1 MSFSNPGEKQ
11 VLPDYHKLIG
21 VIAVLILLGA
31 CTSTRPGPH
40 QEPLAGPA
48 PATEYIQLPE
58 QTVEEQIA
66 ELERLGNKSNYV
78 PTLGRGDVL
87 DIAVYDEPDLTI
99 EGIPIRPDGKIS
111 YPLAGELQAEGMTVT
126 DLNQALTERLE
137 KFILAPK
144 VSIIVQEFNSQQY
157 TIFGEVVSP
166 GMYPLTTD
174 ISITAALASAG
185 GLNKGNFRATT
196 VELAD
201 LSHAFIAREGVVLPV
216 DFTRLI
222 RQGDMRY
229 DISLQA
235 GDYIYIPSGL
245 SKEVYILGEVKNA
258 MLFAYR
264 EDMPMS
270 RTLAQAEGFT
280 PDADLKRVHII
291 RGSLHNPTVIMI
303 NFEEVLKGNAREV
316 ALEPGDIIYVP
327 PTGLTSF
334 ARVVDK
340 LVPTMQALQ
349 LGILLNDTRNN

>member
-1 MSFSNPGEKQ
+1 M
-11 VLPDYHKLIG
+11 PDRFTMIG
-21 VIAVLILLGA
+21 LAATLLLLAA

-40 QEPLAGPA
+40 QAPLEGPP
-48 PATEYIQLPE
+48 PAAESIEFPE
-58 QTVEEQIA
+58 QTVEEQLA
-66 ELERLGNKSNYV
+66 ELERLQTEAHYV

-87 DIAVYDEPDLTI
+87 DIGVYDEPDLTI
-99 EGIPIRPDGKIS
+99 SGIPIRTDGKIS
-111 YPLAGELQAEGMTVT
+111 FPLAGELQAEGLTVPE
-126 DLNQALTERLE
+126 LSQSLTEGLE
-137 KFILAPK
+137 KYILAPK
-144 VSIIVQEFNSQQY
+144 VSVIVQEFNSQKY
-157 TIFGEVVSP
+157 TIFGEVVDP
-166 GMYPLTTD
+166 GVYPLTTN
-174 ISITAALASAG
+174 ITITAALASAG

-201 LSHAFIAREGVVLPV
+201 LSHAFIARNGKILPV

-222 RQGDMRY
+222 RLGDLRY
-229 DISLQA
+229 DVSLQA

-245 SKEVYILGEVKNA
+245 SKEVYILGEVENA
-258 MLFAYR
+258 MMFAYR

-280 PDADLKRVHII
+280 PDADLKRIHII

-349 LGILLNDTRNN
+349 LGVLLNDTRSR

>member
-1 MSFSNPGEKQ
+1 MDLTNFGGKRL
-11 VLPDYHKLIG
+11 LPDRHTL
-21 VIAVLILLGA
+21 VFIAVVLLLGA
-31 CTSTRPGPH
+31 CTSTKPGPH
-40 QEPLAGPA
+40 QTPLEGPA
-48 PATEYIQLPE
+48 PTAEIIKLPD
-58 QTVEEQIA
+58 QTVEEEIA
-66 ELERLGNKSNYV
+66 ELERLQQDTDYI

-99 EGIPIRPDGKIS
+99 EGIPIRTDGKVS
-111 YPLAGELQAEGMTVT
+111 FPLTGDLQAEGLTVAE
-126 DLNQALTERLE
+126 LNESLTEGLE
-137 KFILAPK
+137 KYILAPK
-144 VSIIVQEFNSQQY
+144 VSIIVQEFNSQKY
-157 TIFGEVVSP
+157 TIFGEVVQP
-166 GMYPLTTD
+166 GVYPLTTD

-201 LSHAFIAREGVVLPV
+201 LSHAFIARNGQVLPV
-216 DFTRLI
+216 NFSRLI
-222 RQGDMRY
+222 RQGDLRY
-229 DISLQA
+229 DISLRA

-245 SKEVYILGEVKNA
+245 SKEVYILGEVNNA
-258 MLFAYR
+258 MMFAYR

-280 PDADLKRVHII
+280 PDADLKRIHII

-316 ALEPGDIIYVP
+316 ALEPSDIIYVP

-349 LGILLNDTRNN
+349 IGILLNDTRNN

>member
-1 MSFSNPGEKQ
+1 LLN
-11 VLPDYHKLIG
+11 LIK
-21 VIAVLILLGA
+21 ILSITVALTLLSA
-31 CTSTRPGPH
+31 CASTKPGPH
-40 QEPLAGPA
+40 QTPIEGPA
-48 PATEYIQLPE
+48 PESEFIVLPE
-58 QTVEEQIA
+58 QTVDEQLA
-66 ELERLGNKSNYV
+66 ELERLQKEASYI
-78 PTLGRGDVL
+78 PTLGRGDVI

-99 EGIPIRPDGKIS
+99 EGIPIRPDGKVS
-111 YPLAGELQAEGMTVT
+111 FPLVGDLQAEGLTVSE
-126 DLNQALTERLE
+126 LNQSLTEGLE
-137 KFILAPK
+137 KYILSPK
-144 VSIIVQEFNSQQY
+144 VSIIVQEFNSQRY
-157 TIFGEVVSP
+157 TIFGEVVTP
-166 GMYPLTTD
+166 GIYPLTTD

-201 LSHAFIAREGVVLPV
+201 LSHAFIARDGKVLPV

-222 RQGDMRY
+222 RQGDLRY
-229 DISLQA
+229 DISLQS

-245 SKEVYILGEVKNA
+245 SKEVYILGEVNNA

-280 PDADLKRVHII
+280 PDADLKRVHIV
-291 RGSLHNPTVIMI
+291 RGSLYNPTVIMI

-349 LGILLNDTRNN
+349 LGVLLNDTRSN

>member
-1 MSFSNPGEKQ
+1 
-11 VLPDYHKLIG
+11 LPENYKLIG
-21 VIAVLILLGA
+21 IVATLISLSA
-31 CTSTRPGPH
+31 CTSTMPGPH
-40 QEPLAGPA
+40 QEPLDGPA
-48 PATEYIQLPE
+48 PTTEFVQLPE
-58 QTVEEQIA
+58 QTVEQQLA
-66 ELERLGNKSNYV
+66 ELELLDKNANYI
-78 PTLGRGDVL
+78 PTLGRGDVV
-87 DIAVYDEPDLTI
+87 DIAVYDEADLTI

-111 YPLAGELQAEGMTVT
+111 FPLAGELQAEGLTVT
-126 DLNQALTERLE
+126 ELSQALTEGLQ

-144 VSIIVQEFNSQQY
+144 VSIIVQEFNSQKY
-157 TIFGEVVSP
+157 TIFGEVVNP
-166 GMYPLTTD
+166 GIYPLTTD
-174 ISITAALASAG
+174 ISITAALAGAG

-216 DFTRLI
+216 NFTRLI

-245 SKEVYILGEVKNA
+245 SKEVYILGEVNNA

-280 PDADLKRVHII
+280 PDADLKRVHIV

-349 LGILLNDTRNN
+349 LGILLNDTRSN

>member
-1 MSFSNPGEKQ
+1 MRNRNTF
-11 VLPDYHKLIG
+11 IG
-21 VIAVLILLGA
+21 SAVILLLLAA

-40 QEPLAGPA
+40 QAPLEGPA
-48 PATEYIQLPE
+48 PTAETIKLPE
-58 QTVEEQIA
+58 QTVEEQVA
-66 ELERLGNKSNYV
+66 ELERLEIEANYV

-99 EGIPIRPDGKIS
+99 SGIPIRTDGRIS
-111 YPLAGELQAEGMTVT
+111 FPLAGEVQAEGMTVAELSQSLT
-126 DLNQALTERLE
+126 DGLE
-137 KFILAPK
+137 KYILAPK
-144 VSIIVQEFNSQQY
+144 ISIIVQEFNSQKY
-157 TIFGEVVSP
+157 TIFGEVVEP
-166 GMYPLTTD
+166 GVYPLTTE

-201 LSHAFIAREGVVLPV
+201 LSHAFIARDGKILPV
-216 DFTRLI
+216 NFTRLI
-222 RQGDMRY
+222 RQGDLRY
-229 DISLQA
+229 DLSLQS

-245 SKEVYILGEVKNA
+245 SKEVYILGEVTNA
-258 MLFAYR
+258 MMFAYR

-280 PDADLKRVHII
+280 PDADLKRIHIV

>member
-1 MSFSNPGEKQ
+1 MRNRNTF
-11 VLPDYHKLIG
+11 IG
-21 VIAVLILLGA
+21 SAVILLLLAA

-40 QEPLAGPA
+40 QAPLDGPA
-48 PATEYIQLPE
+48 PATETISLPE
-58 QTVEEQIA
+58 QTVEEQVA
-66 ELERLGNKSNYV
+66 ELERLEIEANYV

-99 EGIPIRPDGKIS
+99 AGIPIRTDGRIS
-111 YPLAGELQAEGMTVT
+111 FPLAGEVQAEGMTVAELSQSLT
-126 DLNQALTERLE
+126 DGLE
-137 KFILAPK
+137 KYILAPK
-144 VSIIVQEFNSQQY
+144 VSIIVQEFNSQKY
-157 TIFGEVVSP
+157 TIFGEVVEP
-166 GMYPLTTD
+166 GVYPLTTE

-201 LSHAFIAREGVVLPV
+201 LSHAFIARDGKILPV
-216 DFTRLI
+216 NFTRLI
-222 RQGDMRY
+222 RQGDLRY
-229 DISLQA
+229 DLSLQS

-245 SKEVYILGEVKNA
+245 SKEVYILGEVTNA
-258 MLFAYR
+258 MMFAYR

-280 PDADLKRVHII
+280 PDADLKRIHIV

>member
-1 MSFSNPGEKQ
+1 MPES
-11 VLPDYHKLIG
+11 HKLIG
-21 VIAVLILLGA
+21 IVATLILLSA

-40 QEPLAGPA
+40 QEPLDGPA
-48 PATEYIQLPE
+48 PATEFIQLPE
-58 QTVEEQIA
+58 QTVEQQLA
-66 ELERLGNKSNYV
+66 DLEHLDKNANYI

-111 YPLAGELQAEGMTVT
+111 YPLAGELQAEGLTVNE
-126 DLNQALTERLE
+126 LNLTLTEGLQ

-144 VSIIVQEFNSQQY
+144 VSIIVQEFNSQKY
-157 TIFGEVVSP
+157 TIFGEVVNP
-166 GMYPLTTD
+166 GIYPLTTD
-174 ISITAALASAG
+174 ISITSALASAG

-216 DFTRLI
+216 NFTRLI

-245 SKEVYILGEVKNA
+245 SKEVYILGEVNNA

-280 PDADLKRVHII
+280 PDADLKRVHIV

-349 LGILLNDTRNN
+349 LGILLNDTRTN

>member
-1 MSFSNPGEKQ
+1 MPN
-11 VLPDYHKLIG
+11 HRILI
-21 VIAVLILLGA
+21 VITFLLLSA

-40 QEPLAGPA
+40 QTPLEGPPPSA
-48 PATEYIQLPE
+48 DMVEIPE
-58 QTVEEQIA
+58 QTVEEQLA
-66 ELERLGNKSNYV
+66 ELKQLEEQANYT

-87 DIAVYDEPDLTI
+87 NIAVYDEPDLTI
-99 EGIPIRPDGKIS
+99 QGIPIRTDGKVS
-111 YPLAGELQAEGMTVT
+111 FPLAGDLQAEGLTVAE
-126 DLNQALTERLE
+126 LNQALTEGLE
-137 KFILAPK
+137 KYILSPK
-144 VSIIVQEFNSQQY
+144 VSIIVQEFNSQKY
-157 TIFGEVVSP
+157 TIFGEVVAP
-166 GMYPLTTD
+166 GVYPLTTD

-201 LSHAFIAREGVVLPV
+201 LSHAFIARNGQVLPV
-216 DFTRLI
+216 NFTRLI
-222 RQGDMRY
+222 RQGDLRY
-229 DISLQA
+229 DISLQS

-245 SKEVYILGEVKNA
+245 SKEVYILGEVNNA
-258 MLFAYR
+258 MMFAYR

-291 RGSLHNPTVIMI
+291 RGSLYNPTVIMI

-316 ALEPGDIIYVP
+316 ALEPSDIIYVP

-349 LGILLNDTRNN
+349 LGILLNDTRNR

>member
-1 MSFSNPGEKQ
+1 MLKFYTS
-11 VLPDYHKLIG
+11 IG
-21 VIAVLILLGA
+21 VIAMLLLNA
-31 CTSTRPGPH
+31 CNTTKPGPH
-40 QEPLAGPA
+40 QAPLEGPPPTA
-48 PATEYIQLPE
+48 EFVELPDM
-58 QTVEEQIA
+58 TVEEQVA
-66 ELERLGNKSNYV
+66 ELDRLDEEATYI

-87 DIAVYDEPDLTI
+87 NIAVYDEPDLTI
-99 EGIPIRPDGKIS
+99 QDIPIRTDGKIAF
-111 YPLAGELQAEGMTVT
+111 PLAGDLQAEGLTVAE
-126 DLNQALTERLE
+126 LSQSLTEKLE
-137 KFILAPK
+137 KFILSPK
-144 VSIIVQEFNSQQY
+144 VSVIVTEFNSQNY
-157 TIFGEVVSP
+157 TIFGEVVDP
-166 GMYPLTTD
+166 GVYPLTTD
-174 ISITAALASAG
+174 ISITAALAGAG

-201 LSHAFIAREGVVLPV
+201 LSHAFIARDGQVLPV
-216 DFTRLI
+216 NFTRLI

-229 DISLQA
+229 DISLQS

-245 SKEVYILGEVKNA
+245 SKEVYILGEVNNA
-258 MLFAYR
+258 MMFAYR

-316 ALEPGDIIYVP
+316 ALEPSDIIYVP

-349 LGILLNDTRNN
+349 LGILLNDTRKN

>member
-1 MSFSNPGEKQ
+1 LRNRNTF
-11 VLPDYHKLIG
+11 IG
-21 VIAVLILLGA
+21 SAVILLLLAA

-40 QEPLAGPA
+40 QAPLDGPA
-48 PATEYIQLPE
+48 PAAETIKLPE
-58 QTVEEQIA
+58 QTAEEQVA
-66 ELERLGNKSNYV
+66 ELERLEIEANYV
-78 PTLGRGDVL
+78 PALGRGDVL

-99 EGIPIRPDGKIS
+99 SGIPIRTDGKIS
-111 YPLAGELQAEGMTVT
+111 FPLAGEVQAEGLSVAELSQSLT
-126 DLNQALTERLE
+126 DGLE
-137 KFILAPK
+137 KYILAPK
-144 VSIIVQEFNSQQY
+144 VSIIVQEFNSQKY
-157 TIFGEVVSP
+157 TIFGEVVEP
-166 GMYPLTTD
+166 GVYPLTTE

-201 LSHAFIAREGVVLPV
+201 LSHAFIARDGKILPV
-216 DFTRLI
+216 NFTRLI
-222 RQGDMRY
+222 RQGDLRY
-229 DISLQA
+229 DLSLQS

-245 SKEVYILGEVKNA
+245 SKEVYILGEVTNA
-258 MLFAYR
+258 MMFAYR

-280 PDADLKRVHII
+280 PDADLKRIHIV

>member
-1 MSFSNPGEKQ
+1 
-11 VLPDYHKLIG
+11 LPDTLKISG
-21 VIAVLILLGA
+21 IAIALMLLGA
-31 CTSTRPGPH
+31 CASTKPGPH
-40 QEPLAGPA
+40 QTPIEGPA
-48 PATEYIQLPE
+48 PESEFIVLPE
-58 QTVEEQIA
+58 QTVNEQVA
-66 ELERLGNKSNYV
+66 ELERLQQESNYI
-78 PTLGRGDVL
+78 PTLGRGDVI

-99 EGIPIRPDGKIS
+99 VGIPIRPDGKVS
-111 YPLAGELQAEGMTVT
+111 FPLVGDLQAEGLTVSE
-126 DLNQALTERLE
+126 LNQSLTEGLE
-137 KFILAPK
+137 KYILSPK
-144 VSIIVQEFNSQQY
+144 ASIIVQEFNSQRY
-157 TIFGEVVSP
+157 TIFGEVVTP
-166 GMYPLTTD
+166 GIYPLTTD

-201 LSHAFIAREGVVLPV
+201 LSHAFIARDGKVLPV

-222 RQGDMRY
+222 RQGDLRY
-229 DISLQA
+229 DISLQS

-245 SKEVYILGEVKNA
+245 SKEVYILGEVNNA

-291 RGSLHNPTVIMI
+291 RGSLYNPTVIMI
-303 NFEEVLKGNAREV
+303 NFEEVIKGNAREV

-349 LGILLNDTRNN
+349 LGVLLNDTRSN

>member
-1 MSFSNPGEKQ
+1 LRDRFTLFG
-11 VLPDYHKLIG
+11 
-21 VIAVLILLGA
+21 IAATLLLLSA

-40 QEPLAGPA
+40 QTPLEDPA
-48 PATEYIQLPE
+48 PQSDFIEFPK
-58 QTVEEQIA
+58 QTVEEQLE
-66 ELERLGNKSNYV
+66 ELERLQSESTYI

-99 EGIPIRPDGKIS
+99 EGIPIRPDGNIS
-111 YPLAGELQAEGMTVT
+111 FPLAGDLRAEGLTVT
-126 DLNQALTERLE
+126 QLNQSLTGGLE
-137 KFILAPK
+137 KFILSPK
-144 VSIIVQEFNSQQY
+144 VSIIVQEFNSQRY
-157 TIFGEVVSP
+157 TIFGEVVNP
-166 GMYPLTTD
+166 GIYPLTTE

-201 LSHAFIAREGVVLPV
+201 LSHAFIARDGKVLPV

-222 RQGDMRY
+222 RQGDLRY
-229 DISLQA
+229 DLSLQS

-245 SKEVYILGEVKNA
+245 SKEVYILGEVNNA

-280 PDADLKRVHII
+280 PDADLKRVHIV

-334 ARVVDK
+334 ARVIDK

-349 LGILLNDTRNN
+349 LGVLLNDTRSN

>member
-1 MSFSNPGEKQ
+1 
-11 VLPDYHKLIG
+11 LPNLLKILSIT
-21 VIAVLILLGA
+21 IALALLSA
-31 CTSTRPGPH
+31 CASTKPGPH
-40 QEPLAGPA
+40 QTPLEGPA
-48 PATEYIQLPE
+48 PESEFIVLPE
-58 QTVEEQIA
+58 QTVDEQVA
-66 ELERLGNKSNYV
+66 ELERLEEESNYT
-78 PTLGRGDVL
+78 PTLGRGDVI

-99 EGIPIRPDGKIS
+99 EGIPIRPDGKVS
-111 YPLAGELQAEGMTVT
+111 FPLVGDLQAEGLTVSE
-126 DLNQALTERLE
+126 LNQSLTEGLE
-137 KFILAPK
+137 KYILSPK
-144 VSIIVQEFNSQQY
+144 VSIIVQEFNSQRY
-157 TIFGEVVSP
+157 TIFGEVVTP
-166 GMYPLTTD
+166 GIYPLTTD

-201 LSHAFIAREGVVLPV
+201 LSHAFIARDGKVLPV
-216 DFTRLI
+216 NFTRLI
-222 RQGDMRY
+222 RQGDLRY
-229 DISLQA
+229 DISLQS

-245 SKEVYILGEVKNA
+245 SKEVYILGEVENA

-280 PDADLKRVHII
+280 PDADLKRIHII
-291 RGSLHNPTVIMI
+291 RGSLYNPTVIMI

-334 ARVVDK
+334 ARVIDK

-349 LGILLNDTRNN
+349 LGVLLNDTRSN

>member
-1 MSFSNPGEKQ
+1 LS
-11 VLPDYHKLIG
+11 IT
-21 VIAVLILLGA
+21 IALALLSA
-31 CTSTRPGPH
+31 CASTKPGPH
-40 QEPLAGPA
+40 QTPLEGPA
-48 PATEYIQLPE
+48 PESEFIVLPE
-58 QTVEEQIA
+58 QTVDEQVA
-66 ELERLGNKSNYV
+66 ELERLEEESNYT

-99 EGIPIRPDGKIS
+99 EGIPIRPDGKVS
-111 YPLAGELQAEGMTVT
+111 FPLVGDLQAEGLTVSE
-126 DLNQALTERLE
+126 LNQSLTEGLE
-137 KFILAPK
+137 KYILSPK
-144 VSIIVQEFNSQQY
+144 VSIIVQEFNSQRY
-157 TIFGEVVSP
+157 TIFGEVVTP
-166 GMYPLTTD
+166 GIYPLTTD

-201 LSHAFIAREGVVLPV
+201 LSHAFIARDGKVLPV
-216 DFTRLI
+216 NFTRLI
-222 RQGDMRY
+222 RQGDLRY
-229 DISLQA
+229 DISLQS

-245 SKEVYILGEVKNA
+245 SKEVYILGEVENA

-280 PDADLKRVHII
+280 PDADLKRIHII
-291 RGSLHNPTVIMI
+291 RGSLYNPTVIMI

-334 ARVVDK
+334 ARVIDK
-340 LVPTMQALQ
+340 LVPTLQALQ
-349 LGILLNDTRNN
+349 LGVLLNDTRSN

>member
-1 MSFSNPGEKQ
+1 MRNRNTF
-11 VLPDYHKLIG
+11 IG
-21 VIAVLILLGA
+21 SAVILLLLAA

-40 QEPLAGPA
+40 QAPLDGPA
-48 PATEYIQLPE
+48 PAAETIKLPE
-58 QTVEEQIA
+58 QTAEEQVA
-66 ELERLGNKSNYV
+66 ELERLEIEANYV
-78 PTLGRGDVL
+78 PALGRGDVL

-99 EGIPIRPDGKIS
+99 SGIPIRTDGKIS
-111 YPLAGELQAEGMTVT
+111 FPLAGEVQAEGLSVAELSQSLT
-126 DLNQALTERLE
+126 DGLE
-137 KFILAPK
+137 KYILAPK
-144 VSIIVQEFNSQQY
+144 VSIIVQEFNSQKY
-157 TIFGEVVSP
+157 TIFGEVVEP
-166 GMYPLTTD
+166 GVYPLTTE

-201 LSHAFIAREGVVLPV
+201 LSHAFIARDGKILPV
-216 DFTRLI
+216 NFTRLI
-222 RQGDMRY
+222 RQGDLRY
-229 DISLQA
+229 DLSLQS

-245 SKEVYILGEVKNA
+245 SKEVYILGEVTNA
-258 MLFAYR
+258 MMFAYR

-280 PDADLKRVHII
+280 PDADLKRIHIV

>member
-1 MSFSNPGEKQ
+1 MS
-11 VLPDYHKLIG
+11 IT
-21 VIAVLILLGA
+21 IALALLSA
-31 CTSTRPGPH
+31 CASTKPGPH
-40 QEPLAGPA
+40 QTPLEGPA
-48 PATEYIQLPE
+48 PESEFIVLPE
-58 QTVEEQIA
+58 QTVDEQVA
-66 ELERLGNKSNYV
+66 ELERLEEESNYT
-78 PTLGRGDVL
+78 PTLGRGDVI

-99 EGIPIRPDGKIS
+99 EGIPIRPDGKVS
-111 YPLAGELQAEGMTVT
+111 FPLVGDLQAEGLTVSE
-126 DLNQALTERLE
+126 LNQSLTEGLE
-137 KFILAPK
+137 KYILSPK
-144 VSIIVQEFNSQQY
+144 VSIIVQEFNSQRY
-157 TIFGEVVSP
+157 TIFGEVVTP
-166 GMYPLTTD
+166 GIYPLTTD

-201 LSHAFIAREGVVLPV
+201 LSHAFIARDGKVLPV
-216 DFTRLI
+216 NFTRLI
-222 RQGDMRY
+222 RQGDLRY
-229 DISLQA
+229 DISLQS

-245 SKEVYILGEVKNA
+245 SKEVYILGEVENA

-280 PDADLKRVHII
+280 PDADLKRIHII
-291 RGSLHNPTVIMI
+291 RGSLYNPTVIMI

-334 ARVVDK
+334 ARVIDK

-349 LGILLNDTRNN
+349 LGVLLNDTRSN

>member
-1 MSFSNPGEKQ
+1 MPEN
-11 VLPDYHKLIG
+11 YKLIG
-21 VIAVLILLGA
+21 IVATLILLSA

-40 QEPLAGPA
+40 QEPLDGPA
-48 PATEYIQLPE
+48 PATEFIQLPE
-58 QTVEEQIA
+58 QTVEQQLA
-66 ELERLGNKSNYV
+66 ELELLDKNSNYI

-111 YPLAGELQAEGMTVT
+111 FPLAGELQAEGLTVT
-126 DLNQALTERLE
+126 ELNLSLTEGLQ

-144 VSIIVQEFNSQQY
+144 VSIIVQEFNSQKY
-157 TIFGEVVSP
+157 TIFGEVVNP
-166 GMYPLTTD
+166 GIYPLTTD

-245 SKEVYILGEVKNA
+245 SKEVYILGEVNNA

-303 NFEEVLKGNAREV
+303 NFEEVLKGNAKSRGRYE
-316 ALEPGDIIYVP
+316 
-327 PTGLTSF
+327 
-334 ARVVDK
+334 RV
-340 LVPTMQALQ
+340 
-349 LGILLNDTRNN
+349 

>member
-1 MSFSNPGEKQ
+1 MRKFYPLTG
-11 VLPDYHKLIG
+11 VL
-21 VIAVLILLGA
+21 AMLLVGA
-31 CTSTRPGPH
+31 CTTTKPGPH
-40 QEPLAGPA
+40 QTPLEGPA
-48 PATEYIQLPE
+48 PTAEFIELPDL
-58 QTVEEQIA
+58 TVEEQLA
-66 ELERLGNKSNYV
+66 ELERLDEEFKYT

-87 DIAVYDEPDLTI
+87 NIAVYDEPDLTI
-99 EGIPIRPDGKIS
+99 GDIPIRTDGKIAF
-111 YPLAGELQAEGMTVT
+111 PLAGDLQAEGLTVAE
-126 DLNQALTERLE
+126 LSQSLTEKLE
-137 KFILAPK
+137 KFILSPK
-144 VSIIVQEFNSQQY
+144 VSVIVTEFNSQNY
-157 TIFGEVVSP
+157 TIFGEVVDP
-166 GMYPLTTD
+166 GVYPLTTD
-174 ISITAALASAG
+174 ISITAALAGAG

-201 LSHAFIAREGVVLPV
+201 LSHAFISRSGQVLPV

-229 DISLQA
+229 DISLRS

-258 MLFAYR
+258 MMFAYR

-303 NFEEVLKGNAREV
+303 NFEEVLKGNAREI
-316 ALEPGDIIYVP
+316 ALEPSDIIYVP

-349 LGILLNDTRNN
+349 LGILLNDTRKN

>member
-1 MSFSNPGEKQ
+1 MADRYQ
-11 VLPDYHKLIG
+11 LVT
-21 VIAVLILLGA
+21 IAACLLLLGG

-40 QEPLAGPA
+40 QTPLEGPA
-48 PATEYIQLPE
+48 PHEEVIELPE
-58 QTVEEQIA
+58 QSVEEQLA
-66 ELERLGNKSNYV
+66 ELERLQNESFYV
-78 PTLGRGDVL
+78 PTLGRGDVI
-87 DIAVYDEPDLTI
+87 DVAVYDEPDLTI

-111 YPLAGELQAEGMTVT
+111 FPLVGDLQAEGLTVT
-126 DLNQALTERLE
+126 ELNQQLAEGLE
-137 KFILAPK
+137 KFILSPK
-144 VSIIVQEFNSQQY
+144 VSVIVQEFNSQRY
-157 TIFGEVVSP
+157 TIFGEVVEP
-166 GMYPLTTD
+166 GIYPLTTD
-174 ISITAALASAG
+174 ISITSALASAG

-201 LSHAFIAREGVVLPV
+201 LSHAFIAREGKVLPV

-229 DISLQA
+229 DISLRS

-245 SKEVYILGEVKNA
+245 SKEVYIMGEVNNA

-280 PDADLKRVHII
+280 PDADLKRIHIV
-291 RGSLHNPTVIMI
+291 RGSLHNPTVLLI

-334 ARVVDK
+334 ARVIDK

-349 LGILLNDTRNN
+349 LGLLLNDTRNN